1 MFRLPSLEPFVPGRA
16 RVRTLVDSRSFQR
29 FITAVILVNAVTLG
43 CETSPRLLADHGV
56 LLHAIDRVALGV
68 FTVELGLRLYAYRRR
83 FFADSWNW
91 FDLCIVG
98 MALLPSGGGLSVL
111 RALRILR
118 ALRLI
123 SVVPSMRRVVSAL
136 LAAMPGMASITGLL
150 ALILYVAAVMATK
163 LFAATDPENF
173 GDLGASAFTLFQ
185 VMTADGWSEIARS
198 VMAQQPFA
206 WIFFV
211 LYILASSF
219 VVLNLFIAITVSA
232 MEPQVVGEIHEDLER
247 LDERE
252 QRTDT
257 LVLNEL
263 RALRAEVEEL
273 RRRLP
278 EGRRTPAEPEGE
290 PDVLPA

>member
-1 MFRLPSLEPFVPGRA
+1 MPGRA
-16 RVRTLVDSRSFQR
+16 RVRTLVESGSFQR
-29 FITAVILVNAVTLG
+29 LITAIILVNAAALG
-43 CETSPRLLADHGV
+43 CETSPRLLAEYGV
-56 LLHAIDRVALGV
+56 LLHAIDRLALGV
-68 FTVELGLRLYAYRRR
+68 FVLEMALRLYAHGKR
-83 FFADSWNW
+83 FFSDAWNW
-91 FDLCIVG
+91 FDLLIIGV
-98 MALLPSGGGLSVL
+98 ALLPFGSGLSVL

-136 LAAMPGMASITGLL
+136 LTAMPGMASITGLL

-163 LFAATDPENF
+163 LFAAADPENF

-185 VMTADGWSEIARS
+185 VMTADGWSEIARG
-198 VMAQQPFA
+198 VMDRQPFA

-232 MEPQVVGEIHEDLER
+232 MEPQVIGEIHEDLER

-263 RALRAEVEEL
+263 RALRVEVEAL
-273 RRRLP
+273 RARIP
-278 EGRRTPAEPEGE
+278 EAVEPESRSGA
-290 PDVLPA
+290 LPA